1 MTAAVAADTLGV
13 LLAGG
18 QSRRMGGGDKSL
30 HLFAGRPLLSR
41 IIDRSRPQ
49 VAELVLNANGDP
61 ARFADF
67 RLQVV
72 ADAIPGFAGPLAGIL
87 TAMDWAA
94 AHSPGAR
101 WIASFA
107 TDTPFLPRDL
117 VARLGAAI
125 EEDGADIAAAR
136 SGGRRQPVFALWP
149 VRLAGELR
157 EALTTEGHRKV
168 DAWQDRYRVVEV
180 DFPTTPI
187 DPFFNVNGPGDLAHA
202 EALLASGAAD

>member
-18 QSRRMGGGDKSL
+18 QSRRMGGGDKCL
-30 HLFAGRPLLSR
+30 HLFGGKPLLSR
-41 IIDRSRPQ
+41 VIGRARPQ
-49 VAELVLNANGDP
+49 VAELILNANGDP

-67 RLQVV
+67 RLQVA

-87 TAMDWAA
+87 TAMEWAA
-94 AHSPGAR
+94 ARSPGAR

-107 TDTPFLPRDL
+107 TDTPFFPREL
-117 VARLGAAI
+117 VTRLGAAV
-125 EEDGADIAAAR
+125 EADDADIVAAR

-157 EALTTEGHRKV
+157 RALESDGLRKV

-180 DFPTTPI
+180 DFPTTPV
-187 DPFFNVNGPGDLAHA
+187 DPFFNVNGPGDLVQA
-202 EALLASGAAD
+202 EGLLASGAAD